1 MFRAPLFALIVFT
14 AVAHAQAPERRSFE
28 VATIKPVTDCR
39 PTGRGGPSGDRFEL
53 PCVPL
58 RALIRIA
65 YGGFSGEKL
74 NTALR
79 EVVGGPSW
87 LDSERYDINAKTDG
101 KATGPEMMGPML
113 QTLLEER
120 FQLKVHTETRETPV
134 YALTVGKAGK
144 LVPAKEGSC
153 IPIDASNLGR
163 PDTVTGVMPKY
174 CGGGS
179 MRMTNGAMVADIPG
193 ATMEEFAGRLLSTYM
208 QKKVVDRTGLTGRY
222 DIHLEFAPE
231 RPAGPVMLN
240 GAPAPPEVILPESGA
255 LPFTAAIAQQL
266 GLKLSSDKAPV
277 EVIVVDRAEKPSGN

>member
-1 MFRAPLFALIVFT
+1 LILT
-14 AVAHAQAPERRSFE
+14 VAHAQPAGRRSFE
-28 VATIKPVTDCR
+28 VATIKPAGDCR
-39 PTGRGGPSGDRFEL
+39 PNGRGGPSGDRFEL

-58 RALIRIA
+58 RTLIRIA

-74 NTALR
+74 NAALK

-101 KATGPEMMGPML
+101 KATGPEMMGQML
-113 QTLLEER
+113 QTLLEDR

-134 YALTVGKAGK
+134 YALTVSKPGK

-163 PDTVTGVMPKY
+163 PDDKGAMPKY

-179 MRMTNGAMVADIPG
+179 MRSTNGTMIADIPG
-193 ATMEEFAGRLLSTYM
+193 ATMEEFAGRLLSSYM
-208 QKKVVDRTGLTGRY
+208 QKKVVDQTGLTGRF
-222 DIHLEFAPE
+222 DIHLEFSPE

-240 GAPAPPEVILPESGA
+240 GAPAPPEVVLPESGA
-255 LPFTAAIAQQL
+255 PPFTAAIAQQL

>member
-1 MFRAPLFALIVFT
+1 MFRAPLLTLSILTLV
-14 AVAHAQAPERRSFE
+14 HAQAPERRNFE
-28 VATIKPVTDCR
+28 VATIKPVMDCQ
-39 PTGRGGPSGDRFEL
+39 PTGRGGPSGDRLEL

-65 YGGFSGEKL
+65 YGAFNGDKPSA
-74 NTALR
+74 ALK

-87 LDSERYDINAKTDG
+87 LDFQRYDINAKADG
-101 KATGPEMMGPML
+101 KASGPEMMGPML

-120 FQLKVHTETRETPV
+120 FQLKVHTESRESPV
-134 YALTVGKAGK
+134 FALTVSKPGK

-163 PDTVTGVMPKY
+163 PDDKGAMPKY

-179 MRMTNGAMVADIPG
+179 MKNANGVIVADIPG
-193 ATMEEFAGRLLSTYM
+193 ATMEEFAGRLLSSYLR
-208 QKKVVDRTGLTGRY
+208 KKVVDQTGLTGRF

-240 GAPAPPEVILPESGA
+240 GAPAPPDVVLPESGA
-255 LPFTAAIAQQL
+255 PPFTAAIAQQL
-266 GLKLSSDKAPV
+266 GLKLSADKAPV